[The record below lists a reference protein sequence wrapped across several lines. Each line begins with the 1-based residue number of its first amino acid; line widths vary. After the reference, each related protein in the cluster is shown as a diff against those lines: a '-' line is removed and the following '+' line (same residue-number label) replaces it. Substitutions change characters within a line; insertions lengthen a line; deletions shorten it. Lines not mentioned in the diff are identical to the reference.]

1 MQFLHDLWVRLRAL
15 GRRFSPPQFLLL
27 GFGSY
32 ALLGTLLLALPFA
45 QTGSIGWIDNLFVAV
60 SAMSTT
66 GLSTVSTGD
75 DYTWF
80 GQAAILVLFQ
90 LGGIGYMTLSSFV
103 ILARKQKLGQGRES
117 VLKAQFALPQDFQ
130 IRLFVRQVV
139 LFTLIVETLGA
150 VALLIEF
157 QAAGEEAPVWSAL
170 FHSISAFCTAGFS
183 LHNNSL
189 EAYRANPVVN
199 ATIAGLCYAGGIGF
213 IVLQDAWL
221 CLRVRGRKL
230 TFTSRVILAMTL
242 AVLLL
247 GTPLLF
253 FLDPWIASLPPG
265 EGLMAAA
272 FQVMTAS
279 STAGFNTVPIG
290 QLGAASLLLL
300 SMVMV
305 IGASPSGT
313 GGGVKT
319 TSVSALVAVVLGTLR
334 GTGRVTLGRN
344 EIPTP
349 RVHTAVTNVT
359 LYLTTLFLGLF
370 ALGLAR
376 HEITLSLAFEAA
388 SALGTVGLSMGET
401 GNLNSAGKL
410 IVTVLMFLGRVGPLT
425 AGLAFLGRR
434 AQGTAPEPTQP
445 GDLTV

>member
-1 MQFLHDLWVRLRAL
+1 MQVVHDLWIRLRAAS
-15 GRRFSPPQFLLL
+15 RRLSPPQFLLL

-32 ALLGTLLLALPFA
+32 ALLGTLALALPFA
-45 QTGSIGWIDNLFVAV
+45 QTGSIDWLDNLFVAT

-80 GQAAILVLFQ
+80 GQLVILVLFQ

-103 ILARKQKLGQGRES
+103 ILARRQKLAPGREN
-117 VLKAQFALPQDFQ
+117 VLKAQFALPQDFR
-130 IRLFVRQVV
+130 IRVFVRQVV

-150 VALLIEF
+150 VALMIEF
-157 QAAGEEAPVWSAL
+157 QAAGEQAPVWSAL
-170 FHSISAFCTAGFS
+170 FHSVSAFCTAGFS
-183 LHNNSL
+183 LHNDSL

-230 TFTSRVILAMTL
+230 TFTSRVILVMTV
-242 AVLLL
+242 AILLV
-247 GTPLLF
+247 GSPLLF
-253 FLDPWIASLPPG
+253 FLDPYMAELPLG
-265 EGLMAAA
+265 QRLMASA
-272 FQVMTAS
+272 FQIMTAS

-290 QLGAASLLLL
+290 RMGAAGLLMLSL
-300 SMVMV
+300 VMI

-319 TSVSALVAVVLGTLR
+319 TSVSALVAVALGTLR
-334 GTGRVTLGRN
+334 GTAKAVLGRN
-344 EIPTP
+344 EVPTV
-349 RVHTAVTNVT
+349 RVHTAVTTVS
-359 LYLTTLFLGLF
+359 LYLATLFAGLY

-401 GNLNSAGKL
+401 ANLNPAGKL
-410 IVTVLMFLGRVGPLT
+410 IVVGLMFLGRVGPLT
-425 AGLAFLGRR
+425 AGLAFMRRR
-434 AQGTAPEPTQP
+434 APEETPTQP

>member
-1 MQFLHDLWVRLRAL
+1 MQLVHDIWVRLRAL
-15 GRRFSPPQFLLL
+15 ARRFNPAQLLLL

-32 ALLGTLLLALPFA
+32 ALLGTLALCLPFA
-45 QTGSIGWIDNLFVAV
+45 QTGSIAWIDNLFVAV

-103 ILARKQKLGQGRES
+103 ILARKQKLGSGRES

-139 LFTLIVETLGA
+139 LFTLIVEILGA
-150 VALLIEF
+150 VALMIEF
-157 QAAGEEAPVWSAL
+157 QAAGEQAPVWSAL

-221 CLRVRGRKL
+221 CLRVRGRRL
-230 TFTSRVILAMTL
+230 TFTSRVILVVTL
-242 AVLLL
+242 ALLVL

-253 FLDPWIASLPPG
+253 FLDPYISGLPFG
-265 EGLMAAA
+265 ERLMAAA

-290 QLGAASLLLL
+290 KLGAASLLLL
-300 SMVMV
+300 SLVMV

-319 TSVSALVAVVLGTLR
+319 TSVSALLAVVLGTLR
-334 GTGRVTLGRN
+334 GTGTVALGNN
-344 EIPTP
+344 EIPAV
-349 RVHTAVTNVT
+349 RLHTAITNVT
-359 LYLTTLFLGLF
+359 LYLATLFAGLY
-370 ALGLAR
+370 ALGMAK
-376 HEITLSLAFEAA
+376 HEITLSLVFEAA
-388 SALGTVGLSMGET
+388 SALGTVGLSTGET
-401 GNLNSAGKL
+401 ASLNTPGKL
-410 IVTVLMFLGRVGPLT
+410 IITALMFLGRVGPLT
-425 AGLAFLGRR
+425 AGLAFMRR
-434 AQGTAPEPTQP
+434 RTQTPATTQP
-445 GDLTV
+445 ADLTV